1 MFRQLGQLLDSLVV
15 NAPRAL
21 AEVNADYSTT
31 TELSDVLQRE
41 ADVPFCIGHHSPSE
55 LVNFGPGNDLHP
67 AEIRFRDVV
76 RIYAEA
82 GALYGQAGAKF
93 PLTEKRFRESLSPE
107 GMIAASKGLGG
118 PQLSEVQRM
127 LAEANRQLAGDGGVA
142 TAARQRQTEFQ
153 DQTRQDVFEPL
164 ARPQSPLRHH
174 LRPIR

>member
-31 TELSDVLQRE
+31 TELADVLKRE
-41 ADVPFCIGHHSPSE
+41 ADVPFRIGHHFASE
-55 LVNFGPGNDLHP
+55 LVNFCRGNGLKP

-107 GMIAASKGLGG
+107 GMISASQGLGR
-118 PQLSEVQRM
+118 PQLSEVQPM
-127 LAEANRQLAGDGGVA
+127 LAEAKRQLARD
-142 TAARQRQTEFQ
+142 R
-153 DQTRQDVFEPL
+153 
-164 ARPQSPLRHH
+164 
-174 LRPIR
+174 